1 MDFTKFDSRSAADK
15 PARLHLKDPAS
26 GEELFADEARLKPCV
41 VLVRGTESR
50 AVQSALRAVQ
60 RAKLKDKPKK
70 ESEEARTLEDLHTQ
84 MVDGAVP
91 LITGF
96 ENIAR
101 GEAALTTSED
111 DLRWFLNLQM
121 INGQEG
127 EKSFAEQVLAFASK
141 RESYLGNAN
150 AR

>member
-1 MDFTKFDSRSAADK
+1 MDFTKFDSRSAADT
-15 PARLHLKDPAS
+15 PARLHLKDPAN
-26 GEELFADEARLKPCV
+26 GEPLFADAGRTKPCI

-50 AVQSALRAVQ
+50 SVQAALRALQ

-70 ESEEARTLEDLHTQ
+70 DEEVRSLEDLHGQ
-84 MVDGAVP
+84 MVDSAVP
-91 LITGF
+91 LVTGF

-121 INGQEG
+121 LNGQEG
-127 EKSFAEQVLAFASK
+127 EKSFVEQVLAFAST